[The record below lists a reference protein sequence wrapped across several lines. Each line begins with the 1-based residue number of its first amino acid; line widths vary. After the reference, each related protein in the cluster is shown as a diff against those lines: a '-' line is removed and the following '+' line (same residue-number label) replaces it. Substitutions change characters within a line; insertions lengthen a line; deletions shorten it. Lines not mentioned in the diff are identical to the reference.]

1 MQQSGERVKLHG
13 AQNRKQWSDRVSI
26 FAATLVV
33 LALLFAIWSGPAA
46 ELVESASAAAL
57 TNNCATATVF
67 YTSSGF
73 GDSMIRLCLNGKCW
87 GSSDLATRSWQIL
100 DLLFGSYKF
109 TANVGGAS
117 PQWSNAVV
125 LRIDSTLIPSD

>member
-1 MQQSGERVKLHG
+1 
-13 AQNRKQWSDRVSI
+13 
-26 FAATLVV
+26 
-33 LALLFAIWSGPAA
+33 
-46 ELVESASAAAL
+46 
-57 TNNCATATVF
+57 
-67 YTSSGF
+67 
-73 GDSMIRLCLNGKCW
+73 MICLCLNGKCW
-87 GSSDLATRSWQIL
+87 GSGDLATRSWQIL